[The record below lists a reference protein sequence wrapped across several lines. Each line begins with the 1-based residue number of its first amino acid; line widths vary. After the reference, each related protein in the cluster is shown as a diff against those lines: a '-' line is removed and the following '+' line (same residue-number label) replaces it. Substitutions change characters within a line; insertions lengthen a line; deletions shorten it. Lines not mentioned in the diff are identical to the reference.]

1 MINEAAGRNEYLS
14 PEQLAEFIQVPVRTV
29 YRWRAAGDYGP
40 PAAKFGRHV
49 RYRRADVEAWAAQRV
64 AEDAARRGPPA
75 PAA

>member
-1 MINEAAGRNEYLS
+1 MKEPAGPNEYFS

-49 RYRRADVEAWAAQRV
+49 RYRRSDVEAWAAQRV
-64 AEDAARRGPPA
+64 AEDAARHGFPA